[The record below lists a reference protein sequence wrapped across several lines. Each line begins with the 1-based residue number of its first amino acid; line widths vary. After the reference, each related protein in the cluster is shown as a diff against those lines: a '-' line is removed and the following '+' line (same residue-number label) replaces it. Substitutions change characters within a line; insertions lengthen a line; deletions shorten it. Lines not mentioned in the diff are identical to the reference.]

1 MLNSPASGP
10 RLTRRSR
17 RAAENSRGQRQVS
30 ANSPS
35 YYLGIPA
42 QVWVAVMSRRNAS
55 PRTELKKIA

>member
-1 MLNSPASGP
+1 MLSSPASGP

-17 RAAENSRGQRQVS
+17 RAAEDPQGRRPVS
-30 ANSPS
+30 PNSPS

-42 QVWVAVMSRRNAS
+42 HVWADVMSRRNAS